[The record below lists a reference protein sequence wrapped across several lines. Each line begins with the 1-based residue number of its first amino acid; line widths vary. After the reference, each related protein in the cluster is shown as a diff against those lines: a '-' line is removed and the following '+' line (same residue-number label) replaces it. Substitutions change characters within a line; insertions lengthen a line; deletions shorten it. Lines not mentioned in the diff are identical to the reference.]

1 MTPEEI
7 QTLAANQQKIRH
19 KTPYHVCV
27 CTAAACHSMQSDK
40 VKNALFEEIRVQGKE
55 KECSVRGVGCL
66 GLCSEGPLV
75 VLESDGDHPTHTL
88 YKKVQAE
95 DAPRLV
101 QQMGKEPV
109 SDLLC
114 PSDLPF
120 FTKQKKIVLENSG
133 LIDAERIE
141 DAIALGGYEA
151 LIQALTGMTPPEVI
165 EEIVH
170 SGLRGRGGA
179 GYPTGL
185 KWSTVSKAVGA
196 KKYVVCNGD
205 EGD

>member
-1 MTPEEI
+1 
-7 QTLAANQQKIRH
+7 
-19 KTPYHVCV
+19 
-27 CTAAACHSMQSDK
+27 
-40 VKNALFEEIRVQGKE
+40 
-55 KECSVRGVGCL
+55 
-66 GLCSEGPLV
+66 
-75 VLESDGDHPTHTL
+75 
-88 YKKVQAE
+88 
-95 DAPRLV
+95 
-101 QQMGKEPV
+101 MGKEPV

-170 SGLRGRGGA
+170 SGLRARGVSHRPQVEHGSEGGGREEIRG
-179 GYPTGL
+179 
-185 KWSTVSKAVGA
+185 VH
-196 KKYVVCNGD
+196 GD
-205 EGD
+205 EGDPGAFITIARWRESHRCWKA